1 MKHEISCA
9 WTGGMSFEADIKGHI
24 LRLDASKEDGG
35 EDSGARPKIT
45 LLASL
50 AGCTGMDVVSILR
63 KMREPLSWFDMR
75 VEGELADELPKPYT
89 AFRIVYEFRASDGLN
104 PENVKKAVELSQEK
118 YCGVSATLKA
128 AGPVDWDIVYL

>member
-1 MKHEISCA
+1 MKNEISCA
-9 WTGGMSFEADIKGHI
+9 WTGGMSFEADVKGHI
-24 LRLDASKEDGG
+24 VRLDASKEDGG
-35 EDSGARPKIT
+35 EDSGVRPKVA
-45 LLASL
+45 LLATL

-63 KMREPLSWFDMR
+63 KMRENLTWFNMR

-89 AFRIVYEFRASDGLN
+89 AFRIVYEFKASDGLN
-104 PENVKKAVELSQEK
+104 PANVKKAVELSQEK